1 MELFPLKAKKSKCL
15 GFLVNESW
23 KFDVSDYPGS
33 SFGYFPPLQ
42 LPRSRQSK
50 QRIFLHFP
58 LLGAYIHKK
67 AEGTLPR
74 RVRLHQCKY
83 STMLLNK
90 IIEPS
95 KSGPGWQKATAPFEV
110 LGELSKASKR

>member
-50 QRIFLHFP
+50 QHIFLHFP
-58 LLGAYIHKK
+58 LLGAYIHKRV
-67 AEGTLPR
+67 AVSGMSMPQSGAVIELLMVGLQRPWLQRQR
-74 RVRLHQCKY
+74 R
-83 STMLLNK
+83 
-90 IIEPS
+90 
-95 KSGPGWQKATAPFEV
+95 
-110 LGELSKASKR
+110 